1 METRSY
7 SRVSTKSQANTG
19 HSIDIQPE
27 QIVAYCTLKNLP
39 LPIQYSDGGVSG
51 KETRNRKDF
60 LRMLQEVE
68 NGDHVII
75 TSISRF
81 ARNTIETLQIVK
93 DFTKRNITLHSI
105 YENIDMSTPSGKFF
119 FTLLAALAEL
129 ESNQTGQRIKSV
141 HQHRKSQ
148 KKTYAKLITGYK
160 NVYDFTQDG
169 KRTNGRLVP
178 DENMN
183 TVKTIFQLKQTGKGA
198 YSIASILNK
207 QGVKP
212 PQGTKFYQS
221 SILSILKNPIYQE
234 NDN

>member
-1 METRSY
+1 MKTRSY

-27 QIVAYCTLKNLP
+27 QIAAYCTLKNLP
-39 LPIQYSDGGVSG
+39 APIQYSDGGISG
-51 KETRNRKDF
+51 KEARNRKDF

-68 NGDHVII
+68 SGDHVII

-105 YENIDMSTPSGKFF
+105 SENIDMSTPSGKFF

-160 NVYDFTQDG
+160 NVYDFTEDG
-169 KRTNGRLVP
+169 KRTNGRLEP
-178 DENMN
+178 TEHLN
-183 TVKTIFQLKQTGKGA
+183 TVKTIFELNSKGKGA
-198 YSIASILNK
+198 YAIASILNQK
-207 QGVKP
+207 GIKP
-212 PQGTKFYQS
+212 PQGKQFYQS
-221 SILSILKNPIYQE
+221 SVLSILKNSIYQE
-234 NDN
+234 NAN